1 LSAAKQINK
10 TRQQK
15 ANLRAKGCRNAGGR
29 QHIGLK
35 RSGAQRNFDLSP
47 ICYAFALLLWSSYLC
62 LPYTLSNV
70 VSTKRSKNFY
80 LCDYLNFTNMENLSI
95 KEFYKEIFG
104 ENGSPLD
111 YFLDSKVNIEL
122 GHFNVFDTEMFYF
135 SGNKKSEM
143 TYNRRLYYKISLI
156 KGKNIVEYADKTVLI
171 EQQGILFATPRI
183 PYRYIPQ
190 NKEQSGFFC
199 VFTKE
204 FMSKSK
210 TGLLIDDLPIYQPNS
225 DFVYQINDEQYLEME
240 VIFRKM
246 DAELSSD
253 YAFKYDLLRNYVL
266 ELIHTGQKL
275 KPIKSTDTATNAASR
290 ISSLFI
296 ELLERQFPIENETQ
310 VIQLKT
316 PIDFATTLGIHINH
330 LNKVLKETTGKSTIE
345 IVNGRIAEEAKI
357 LLKQTQWN
365 VSEIAFA
372 LGFDEVAHFSNFF
385 KKQTTLSPLKFRN

>member
-1 LSAAKQINK
+1 M
-10 TRQQK
+10 
-15 ANLRAKGCRNAGGR
+15 
-29 QHIGLK
+29 
-35 RSGAQRNFDLSP
+35 
-47 ICYAFALLLWSSYLC
+47 YLC
-62 LPYTLSNV
+62 H
-70 VSTKRSKNFY
+70 
-80 LCDYLNFTNMENLSI
+80 YLNFANMENISI
-95 KEFYKEIFG
+95 KAFYKEIFG
-104 ENGSPLD
+104 EGGYQLDNFLGSKSSND
-111 YFLDSKVNIEL
+111 L
-122 GHFNVFDTEMFYF
+122 GHFNVFDIVKFYY
-135 SGNKKSEM
+135 SGNKRSEM

-156 KGKNIVEYADKTVLI
+156 KGKNLVEYADKTVLI
-171 EQQGILFATPRI
+171 DQQGILFATPKI
-183 PYRYIPQ
+183 PYRYTPQ

-204 FMSKSK
+204 FLSKSK
-210 TGLLIDDLPIYQPNS
+210 TGLHLDDLPIYQPNS
-225 DFVYQINDEQYLEME
+225 DFVYQLTDEQYLEME

-275 KPIKSTDTATNAASR
+275 KPIESTTSTTNAASR

-296 ELLERQFPIENETQ
+296 ELLERQFPIENEAQ

-316 PIDFATTLGIHINH
+316 PIEFAKTLDIHINH
-330 LNKVLKETTGKSTIE
+330 LNKVLKETTGRSTIE
-345 IVNGRIAEEAKI
+345 IIHGRIAEEAKI

-385 KKQTTLSPLKFRN
+385 KKHTALSPLKYRN

>member
-1 LSAAKQINK
+1 LIAAI
-10 TRQQK
+10 TF
-15 ANLRAKGCRNAGGR
+15 L
-29 QHIGLK
+29 I
-35 RSGAQRNFDLSP
+35 
-47 ICYAFALLLWSSYLC
+47 
-62 LPYTLSNV
+62 
-70 VSTKRSKNFY
+70 FY
-80 LCDYLNFTNMENLSI
+80 
-95 KEFYKEIFG
+95 
-104 ENGSPLD
+104 
-111 YFLDSKVNIEL
+111 
-122 GHFNVFDTEMFYF
+122 
-135 SGNKKSEM
+135 
-143 TYNRRLYYKISLI
+143 
-156 KGKNIVEYADKTVLI
+156 LI

-183 PYRYIPQ
+183 PYRYTPQ
-190 NKEQSGFFC
+190 NKAQSGYFC

-210 TGLLIDDLPIYQPNS
+210 TGFLIDELPIYQPSS
-225 DFVYQINDEQYLEME
+225 DFVYQLNDEQYLEME
-240 VIFRKM
+240 TIFRKM

-253 YAFKYDLLRNYVL
+253 YAFKYDLIRNYVL
-266 ELIHTGQKL
+266 ELIHTGQKF
-275 KPIKSTDTATNAASR
+275 KPIKSTDTTTNAASR

-330 LNKVLKETTGKSTIE
+330 LNKVLKETTGKSTTE

-385 KKQTTLSPLKFRN
+385 KKQTTLSPMRFRN